1 MKLLKLLTRDVKSA
15 KHSVG
20 FIYLLPAIEIIRI
33 ICKGILSFFVYPGNS
48 LDYMLSA
55 MAHILFYL
63 TASGDIS
70 MPNVLYHDLQS
81 TVSEKHTLLQLSLKV
96 FTSEDLLYLFQLGSN
111 QLA

>member
-1 MKLLKLLTRDVKSA
+1 
-15 KHSVG
+15 
-20 FIYLLPAIEIIRI
+20 
-33 ICKGILSFFVYPGNS
+33 
-48 LDYMLSA
+48 

-81 TVSEKHTLLQLSLKV
+81 TVLKAYFTAAKFKV
-96 FTSEDLLYLFQLGSN
+96 FTSEDLLYLFQLGSD

>member
-1 MKLLKLLTRDVKSA
+1 MQRNIILFCIPRK
-15 KHSVG
+15 
-20 FIYLLPAIEIIRI
+20 FIGLHAQCNGTY
-33 ICKGILSFFVYPGNS
+33 
-48 LDYMLSA
+48 
-55 MAHILFYL
+55 LFYL

-81 TVSEKHTLLQLSLKV
+81 TVLKAYFTAAKFKV